1 MQSVVRPAALAALLL
16 ALASPAAFAQA
27 TGKRHM
33 IVTAHP
39 LASQAGLQVLD
50 RGGSAVDAAIA
61 AQLVLGLVEP
71 HASGL
76 GGGAFFMHFDGRA
89 RRVTAID
96 GRETAPS
103 GAGPDL
109 FMADGKPMPFATAV
123 VGGRSVGVPGTPR
136 LLEVMH
142 ARHGRLPW
150 ASLFEPAIK
159 LAEQGFPVSPRLHLL
174 ASRDAAL
181 PKEPATRA
189 LFFGADGKALPA
201 GTVIRNPAYATTLR
215 ALAKGGADA
224 FYTGAIAADIVAA
237 VRGHANPGMLTLEDL
252 AGYRVR
258 DVDPLCSSYR
268 AYRLCG
274 MPPSSSGGV
283 AVLQIMGV
291 LAELDIA
298 RHKPGSPEA
307 LHRFAE
313 AGRLAFADRNR
324 YLGDDRFVDVPTAGL
339 VDPSYIASRARLVRP
354 DRALEKVEPGLPGGV
369 KVAYADDP
377 AHETVGTTHLAV
389 VDGQGNAVSLT
400 STIEGFF
407 GAKQLVRGF
416 LLNNELTDFD
426 FRPAVDGRLSANAVA
441 PGKRPRSS
449 MAPFV
454 VLDGKGARVEQV
466 VGSPGGSFIINYV
479 VKTLVGTIDWG
490 LGMQEAIDLPNA
502 GNRGGPTEI
511 EKGTAWEA
519 AAPALKALGH
529 DVRTIEMLSGLAGIR
544 RTKAGWEGGADKRR
558 EGVALGR

>member
-1 MQSVVRPAALAALLL
+1 MRAATRPIALAALLL
-16 ALASPAAFAQA
+16 ALAPAAFAQA
-27 TGKRHM
+27 TAKRHM

-76 GGGAFFMHFDGRA
+76 GGGAFFLHFDARA
-89 RRVTAID
+89 KRVTAID

-109 FMADGKPMPFATAV
+109 LMADGKPMPFASAV

-150 ASLFEPAIK
+150 ASLFEPAIMI
-159 LAEQGFPVSPRLHLL
+159 AEQGFPISPRLHLL

-181 PKEPATRA
+181 AKEPATRA
-189 LFFGADGKALPA
+189 YFFGADGKALAA
-201 GTVIRNPAYATTLR
+201 GTVIRNPAYAETLR
-215 ALAKGGADA
+215 AMARAGADA
-224 FYTGAIAADIVAA
+224 IYRGAIAQDMVAA
-237 VRGHANPGMLTLEDL
+237 VRGHANPGTLSLEDL

-258 DVDPLCSSYR
+258 DVEPICAPYR

-283 AVLQIMGV
+283 AVLQLVGMLG
-291 LAELDIA
+291 ELNIQQ
-298 RHKPGSPEA
+298 HKPGSPEA

-324 YLGDDRFVDVPTAGL
+324 YLGDDRFVSVPVAGL
-339 VDPSYIASRARLVRP
+339 VDPGYVASRSRLIRP
-354 DRALEKVEPGLPGGV
+354 ERAMEKVEPGTPAGV

-377 AHETVGTTHLAV
+377 EHEVVGTTHLAV
-389 VDGQGNAVSLT
+389 VDAQGNAVSLT

-407 GAKQLVRGF
+407 GSKQMVRGF

-426 FRPAVDGRLSANAVA
+426 FRPEVDGRLSANSVA

-466 VGSPGGSFIINYV
+466 LGSPGGSFIINYV
-479 VKTLVGTIDWG
+479 AKTLVGTIDWG

-519 AAPALKALGH
+519 AAPALKSMGH
-529 DVRTIEMLSGLAGIR
+529 DVRVIEMLSGLAGIR

>member
-1 MQSVVRPAALAALLL
+1 MRAPVRSIALAALLL
-16 ALASPAAFAQA
+16 WMAPAAFAQVTA
-27 TGKRHM
+27 KRHM
-33 IVTAHP
+33 IVTGHP

-71 HASGL
+71 HASGI
-76 GGGAFFMHFDGRA
+76 GGGAFFLHFDGLA
-89 RRVTAID
+89 KRVTAID
-96 GRETAPS
+96 GRETAPA

-109 FMADGKPMPFATAV
+109 FMADGKPIPFASAV

-150 ASLFEPAIK
+150 AALFEPAITI
-159 LAEQGFPVSPRLHLL
+159 AEQGFPISSRLHLL
-174 ASRDAAL
+174 VSRDAAL
-181 PKEPATRA
+181 AKEPATRA
-189 LFFGADGKALPA
+189 YFFGVDGKALAA
-201 GTVIRNPAYATTLR
+201 GAVIRNPAYAATLR

-224 FYTGAIAADIVAA
+224 FYTGAIAQEIVAA
-237 VRGHANPGMLTLEDL
+237 VRGHANPGTLSLEDL

-258 DVDPLCSSYR
+258 DVEPICMPYR

-283 AVLQIMGV
+283 AVLQIMGI
-291 LAELDIA
+291 LGELNIQQ
-298 RHKPGSPEA
+298 HKPGSPGA
-307 LHRFAE
+307 LHRLAE

-324 YLGDDRFVDVPTAGL
+324 YLGDDRFVSVPTAGL
-339 VDPSYIASRARLVRP
+339 VDLGYVASRGRLIRP
-354 DRALEKVEPGLPGGV
+354 DRAMEKAEAGVPAGV

-377 AHETVGTTHLAV
+377 EHEVVGTTHLAV
-389 VDGQGNAVSLT
+389 VDAQGNAVSLT

-407 GAKQLVRGF
+407 GSKQMVRGF

-426 FRPAVDGRLSANAVA
+426 FRPEVDGRLSANSVA

-466 VGSPGGSFIINYV
+466 LGSPGGSFIINYV
-479 VKTLVGTIDWG
+479 AKTLVGTIDWG
-490 LGMQEAIDLPNA
+490 LSMQEAIDLPNA

-519 AAPALKALGH
+519 AAPALKLMGH
-529 DVRTIEMLSGLAGIR
+529 DVRVIEMASGLAGIR
-544 RTKAGWEGGADKRR
+544 RTQAGWEGVADKRR

>member
-1 MQSVVRPAALAALLL
+1 MRAALRPIAVAALLL
-16 ALASPAAFAQA
+16 ALTPAAFAQVLA
-27 TGKRHM
+27 KRHM
-33 IVTAHP
+33 VVTAHR
-39 LASQAGLQVLD
+39 LASEAGLQILD

-71 HASGL
+71 HASGI
-76 GGGAFFMHFDGRA
+76 GGGAFFMHFDGIA

-109 FMADGKPMPFATAV
+109 FMADGKPMPFASAV

-150 ASLFEPAIK
+150 ASLFEPAIAM
-159 LAEQGFPVSPRLHLL
+159 AEQGFPISPRLHLL

-181 PKEPATRA
+181 AKEPATRA
-189 LFFGADGKALPA
+189 YFFGADGKALPA
-201 GTVIRNPAYATTLR
+201 GTVIRNPAYAETLR
-215 ALAKGGADA
+215 AMARTGADA
-224 FYTGAIAADIVAA
+224 IYGGAIAQDLVAA
-237 VRGHANPGMLTLEDL
+237 VRGHANPGTLSLEDL

-258 DVDPLCSSYR
+258 DVEPICAPYR

-283 AVLQIMGV
+283 AVLQILGM
-291 LAELDIA
+291 LAEVNIQQ
-298 RHKPGSPEA
+298 HKPGSPEA

-313 AGRLAFADRNR
+313 AGRLAFVDRNR
-324 YLGDDRFVDVPTAGL
+324 YLGDDRFVSVPVVGL
-339 VDPSYIASRARLVRP
+339 VDRGYVASRGRLIRA
-354 DRALEKVEPGLPGGV
+354 DRVMEKAEPGVPAGV
-369 KVAYADDP
+369 RVAYADDP
-377 AHETVGTTHLAV
+377 EHEVVGTTHLAV
-389 VDGQGNAVSLT
+389 VDAQGNAVSLT

-407 GAKQLVRGF
+407 GSKQMVRGF

-426 FRPAVDGRLSANAVA
+426 FRPEVDGRLSANSVA

-454 VLDGKGARVEQV
+454 VLDGKGRRVEQV
-466 VGSPGGSFIINYV
+466 VGSPGGSFIINYIA
-479 VKTLVGTIDWG
+479 KTLVGTIDWG
-490 LGMQEAIDLPNA
+490 LGLQEAIDLPNF

-511 EKGTAWEA
+511 EKDTAWEV
-519 AAPALKALGH
+519 AAPALRQMGH
-529 DVRTIEMLSGLAGIR
+529 DVRAIEMTSGLAGIR